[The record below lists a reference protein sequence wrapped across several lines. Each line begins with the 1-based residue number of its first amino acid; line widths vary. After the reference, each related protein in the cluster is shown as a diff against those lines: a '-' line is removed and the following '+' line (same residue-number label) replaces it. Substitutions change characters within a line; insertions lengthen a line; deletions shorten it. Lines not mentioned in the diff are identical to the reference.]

1 MIQNGNSQRVTG
13 VISTASHAMSFQ
25 SGLLGA
31 AVTLMGALF
40 LSTPQVM
47 QIQEVQGDRVSAERK
62 SVLFNEELFR
72 SVSSGSSRICSRNST
87 ERVRRATPAWA
98 SDHQFS

>member
-31 AVTLMGALF
+31 AVTLMGALS

-72 SVSSGSSRICSRNST
+72 SVSSGSSRI
-87 ERVRRATPAWA
+87 
-98 SDHQFS
+98 

>member
-1 MIQNGNSQRVTG
+1 MVQNGNSQMVTG
-13 VISTASHAMSFQ
+13 VIPTASLAMSFQ

-31 AVTLMGALF
+31 AVTLMGALS

-72 SVSSGSSRICSRNST
+72 SVSSG
-87 ERVRRATPAWA
+87 
-98 SDHQFS
+98 